1 MYGNRGGIQATP
13 VCGMCSERVPIRC
26 AGFASVDIHPATGWW
41 DSWRIG
47 AFAGDPA
54 EAAPA
59 TGRGARYHYL
69 SLGVVGRAVKIRR
82 IRSAFV
88 LVFAAALVGVAASA
102 RGEPPQGASPP
113 YVVTEEREPC
123 ANRDSLRRPFFGDLH
138 VHTAFSQDASAKG
151 TRNRPRDAYRF
162 ARGERLGIQ
171 PYDGNG
177 APWGTVQ
184 LARPLDFMAVTDH
197 AELLGEV
204 QICETPGLP
213 GYDSWTCK
221 IHRGSPKFAYFLMNM
236 RVSRA
241 NPIRFGF
248 CGALGV
254 FCLEAALTPWTEI
267 QLAAEAAY
275 DRTAAC
281 EFTSFIGYEWTG
293 SRSSN
298 NLHRNVIFR
307 NQKTVELPISFY
319 EESRPQGLW
328 RELREQCID
337 TGKGCEVIVIPHN
350 SNLSNGQMFAPH
362 NMLRLPFTADHARS
376 RGDIERLVE
385 IMQHKGDSECSSGV
399 DTEDELCGFEKL
411 SYGNLAGRYVPFLG
425 DSQQP
430 GSFVRNA
437 LKTGIEQEAKLGVNP
452 FKLGIIAGTDTHV
465 GTPGAVS
472 ETRYLTHVG
481 HAPTKRDEPPAGLS
495 DDLEYNPGGLAGI
508 WAEENSR
515 DALFAALHRREVF
528 GTSGPRIPVRF
539 FASWESPTDLCSD
552 GNFVARGY
560 EEGVPMGGDL
570 EPPPSGDAAP
580 RFAVWAARD
589 PGTRQDPGTPL
600 QRLQIIKGWVEDGAA
615 LEAVVDVAG
624 WAAGSASVD
633 PATCE
638 LNGHGADELCGVW
651 VDHDFDASQH
661 AFYYARVLENPSCR
675 WNAHQCN
682 ALGVDCSDNASADRK
697 LFRQCCEAEQPRVIQ
712 ERAWSSPIWYSPAN

>member
-1 MYGNRGGIQATP
+1 LR
-13 VCGMCSERVPIRC
+13 
-26 AGFASVDIHPATGWW
+26 
-41 DSWRIG
+41 
-47 AFAGDPA
+47 
-54 EAAPA
+54 
-59 TGRGARYHYL
+59 
-69 SLGVVGRAVKIRR
+69 IRR

-88 LVFAAALVGVAASA
+88 PAAAVLLVGLAASA
-102 RGEPPQGASPP
+102 GAEPPPDGGA
-113 YVVTEEREPC
+113 YAVTEEREPC
-123 ANRDSLRRPFFGDLH
+123 ADRDPLRRPFFGDLH

-162 ARGERLGIQ
+162 ARGERLGVQ
-171 PYDGNG
+171 PYDENG
-177 APWGTVQ
+177 VPWGTVQ
-184 LARPLDFMAVTDH
+184 LERPLDFMAVTDH

-221 IHRGSPKFAYFLMNM
+221 IHRGAPKLAYFLMNA

-293 SRSSN
+293 SRATN

-307 NQKTVELPISFY
+307 NEQTVELPISFY
-319 EESRPQGLW
+319 EETQPAGLW
-328 RELREQCID
+328 RELRAQCID
-337 TGKGCEVIVIPHN
+337 TGNGCEAIVIPHN
-350 SNLSNGQMFAPH
+350 SNLSNGQMFAPKD
-362 NMLRLPFTADHARS
+362 MLLTPLTAEEARS

-399 DTEDELCGFEKL
+399 NTEDELCGFEKL
-411 SYGNLAGRYVPFLG
+411 SFGNLAGKYVPFLG
-425 DSQQP
+425 DPQKP

-481 HAPTKRDEPPAGLS
+481 HRPTVRDDPPSGLS
-495 DDLEYNPGGLAGI
+495 DDLEFNPGGLAGI

-539 FASWESPTDLCSD
+539 FASWEPSADLCSGGD
-552 GNFVARGY
+552 FVARGY
-560 EEGVPMGGDL
+560 AAGVPMGGDL
-570 EPPPSGDAAP
+570 GPPTPAAAAP

-589 PGTRQDPGTPL
+589 PGSRHDPGTPL
-600 QRLQIIKGWVEDGAA
+600 QRIQIIKGWLEDGAA
-615 LEAVVDVAG
+615 REVVIDVAG
-624 WAAGSASVD
+624 RIPGAAGVD
-633 PATCE
+633 PTTCAQS
-638 LNGHGADELCGVW
+638 GHGADELCGVW
-651 VDHDFDASQH
+651 VDSDFDASQH

-675 WNAHQCN
+675 WSAHQCN
-682 ALGVDCSDNASADRK
+682 ALGVDCSDAGSADRA
-697 LFRQCCEAEQPRVIQ
+697 LFRQCCDSKQPRVIQ
-712 ERAWSSPIWYSPAN
+712 ERAWSSPIWYSPAD